1 VAIWARRGR
10 RPALV
15 TLTASIASCA
25 AVCLPFFLAAPRE
38 MWRMVVVAQVGR
50 RRANERVSERL
61 SDVLGVREWGYGSG
75 LWSVWLMIMVM
86 VVLGATVICLIVT
99 DLQVIAALMIT
110 TAFW

>member
-1 VAIWARRGR
+1 MLKIWGVAAVLVVVVAIWARRGR

-25 AVCLPFFLAAPRE
+25 AVCLLFFLAAPRE
-38 MWRMVVVAQVGR
+38 MWRMVAVAQVGR

-75 LWSVWLMIMVM
+75 LWSVWLMIMVIG
-86 VVLGATVICLIVT
+86 GAGRHRRS
-99 DLQVIAALMIT
+99 A
-110 TAFW
+110 